1 MFSKKLCMQ
10 ARSLILPIAIT
21 ALAPY
26 APPPSFSGQNA
37 AANAVGAASHVAH
50 GAVEIV
56 KNPFETEVEPHEC
69 VFLPLTS
76 PETAVLHLPLY
87 FCVVYCFTSRDNV
100 VTGHTSTNTAT

>member
-1 MFSKKLCMQ
+1 ML
-10 ARSLILPIAIT
+10 
-21 ALAPY
+21 
-26 APPPSFSGQNA
+26 PPPSFSGQKA
-37 AANAVGAASHVAH
+37 AANAVGAAAHVAH